1 MQDVV
6 IVAATRT
13 AVGSFQGSLAN
24 IPAVDLGAAV
34 IRQLLAQTGL
44 DGAQVDE
51 VIMGQVLTAG
61 AGQNP
66 ARQAAIKA
74 GLPHAVP
81 ALTLNKVCGSGL
93 KALHLGAQAIRCGD
107 AEVIIAG
114 GQENM
119 SLANYV
125 LPGARTGLRMGHSQI
140 VDTMISDGLWDAFND
155 YHMGITAENLV
166 EKYAI
171 SREAQDAFAAASQQK
186 AVAAIEGGRFVDEIT
201 PILIPQRKGDPVAFA
216 TDEQPRAGTTAE
228 SLGKLKPAFKKD
240 GTVTAGN
247 ASSLNDGAAAVLLMS
262 AAKARALGLPVLA
275 KIAAY
280 ANAGVDPAIMGIGPV
295 SATRRCLD
303 KAGWSLEQLDLIEAN
318 EAFAA
323 QALSVGK
330 ELGWDASKVN
340 VNGGAIALGHP
351 IGASGC
357 RVLVTLLHEMLKR
370 DAKKVWRLCASVAAR
385 AWHWPSNANLP
396 RTTADPRTHDIRRLA
411 GNTPGAPHGAP
422 GSFCGP
428 ADAGQGPLAAAYPS
442 ATFNSCGW
450 RAPFSTPSYSPTH
463 G

>member
-13 AVGSFQGSLAN
+13 AVGSFQGSLATV
-24 IPAVDLGAAV
+24 PAVDLGAAV
-34 IRQLLAQTGL
+34 IRQLLQQTGV

-74 GLPHAVP
+74 GLPFAVP
-81 ALTLNKVCGSGL
+81 AMTLNKVCGSGL
-93 KALHLGAQAIRCGD
+93 KALHLATQAIRCGD
-107 AEVIIAG
+107 AEIIIAG

-125 LPGARTGLRMGHSQI
+125 LPGARTGLRMGHATMI
-140 VDTMISDGLWDAFND
+140 DTMISDGLWDAFND
-155 YHMGITAENLV
+155 YHMGITAENLA
-166 EKYAI
+166 EKYEI
-171 SREAQDAFAAASQQK
+171 SREAQDAFAASSQQK
-186 AVAAIEGGRFVDEIT
+186 AIAAIESGRFVDEIT
-201 PILIPQRKGDPVAFA
+201 PILIPQRKGDPLSFA

-228 SLGKLKPAFKKD
+228 ALAKLKPAFKKD

-247 ASSLNDGAAAVLLMS
+247 ASSLNDGAAAVMLMS
-262 AAKARALGLPVLA
+262 AAKAEQLGLPVLA
-275 KIAAY
+275 RIAGY

-303 KAGWSLEQLDLIEAN
+303 KAGWTLEQLDLIEAN

-323 QALSVGK
+323 QSLSVGK
-330 ELGWDASKVN
+330 ELGLDPAKLN
-340 VNGGAIALGHP
+340 VNGGAIAIGHP

-357 RVLVTLLHEMLKR
+357 RVLVTLLHEMIKR
-370 DAKKVWRLCASVAAR
+370 DAKKGLATLC
-385 AWHWPSNANLP
+385 
-396 RTTADPRTHDIRRLA
+396 I
-411 GNTPGAPHGAP
+411 GG
-422 GSFCGP
+422 
-428 ADAGQGPLAAAYPS
+428 GQGVALALS
-442 ATFNSCGW
+442 
-450 RAPFSTPSYSPTH
+450 R
-463 G
+463 